1 MTNGICNYF
10 GRQELK
16 DQIVTITFPTRWQ
29 IRTLSSKYYSGTEPS
44 IRTAALEVT
53 CQQEKIVNKQMIR
66 VGHFDRDLKE

>member
-16 DQIVTITFPTRWQ
+16 DQIVTITFPTQWQ
-29 IRTLSSKYYSGTEPS
+29 IRTLSSRYYSGTDPS

-53 CQQEKIVNKQMIR
+53 YPQKGE
-66 VGHFDRDLKE
+66 L

>member
-16 DQIVTITFPTRWQ
+16 DQIDTITFPTRWQ
-29 IRTLSSKYYSGTEPS
+29 IRTLSSRYYSGTEPS

-53 CQQEKIVNKQMIR
+53 CPQKENCKQTDDKGR
-66 VGHFDRDLKE
+66 TFLTVT